1 MCVNYANI
9 MMYFM
14 IVLSG
19 LQNTAKQSQQGL
31 LRSLNANPHVTRV
44 HSFYINNAV
53 VVDGDTSIVEMLAKR
68 PDVKSIMNN
77 VATKQINLPSEEEST
92 PANPFG
98 GDRKLLRN
106 KDDERNLQTT
116 SYQWNIE
123 MVGADLV
130 HAEFGT
136 GVGAVVANQDTG
148 IRYTHEILRDSYRGG
163 TGASVNHNYNW
174 FDGVKVDIDG
184 STSNV
189 CGYDSP
195 VPCDDNGHGTHC
207 IGTSVGT
214 SGYGVA
220 PGSQWYVSFVLCNE
234 LLFVFFTQIPY
245 MSHTHDR

>member
-1 MCVNYANI
+1 
-9 MMYFM
+9 M

-19 LQNTAKQSQQGL
+19 LQNTANRSQQGL
-31 LRSLNANPHVTRV
+31 LRSLNVNPHVTRV
-44 HSFYINNAV
+44 HSFYVSNAV
-53 VVDGDTSIVEMLAKR
+53 VVEGDLSIVGMLEQR
-68 PDVKSIMNN
+68 PDVKSILNN
-77 VATKQINLPSEEEST
+77 KATKQIDLPSDE
-92 PANPFG
+92 NPPF

-174 FDGVKVDIDG
+174 FDGVKNDIDG
-184 STSNV
+184 TESNV
-189 CGYDSP
+189 CGYDSI
-195 VPCDDNGHGTHC
+195 VPCDDRGHGTHC
-207 IGTSVGT
+207 LGTSVGT
-214 SGYGVA
+214 LGYGVA
-220 PGSQWYVSFVLCNE
+220 PGSKWYVSFVVSCIVLVLG
-234 LLFVFFTQIPY
+234 LLYLSYVSCSYT
-245 MSHTHDR
+245 